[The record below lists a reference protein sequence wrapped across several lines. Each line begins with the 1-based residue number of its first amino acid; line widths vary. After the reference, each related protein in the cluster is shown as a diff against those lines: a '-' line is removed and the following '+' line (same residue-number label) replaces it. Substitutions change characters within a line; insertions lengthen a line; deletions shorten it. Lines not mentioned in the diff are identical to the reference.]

1 MKVLIV
7 SDTHGQDENLEE
19 TVLREAPFDYLI
31 HCGDVEGR
39 EIFIEA
45 LAECPCT
52 IVAGNNDFF
61 TDLPYE
67 EEVTLEGH
75 KILVTHGHHYF
86 VSRDYDKLVENVNY
100 FRDKMTAAGFDIKPT
115 QSAICAVMLYDAK
128 LSQIYAA
135 RMQEEGIYVT
145 GFYYPV
151 VPKDQARIRVQISAG
166 HEKSHL
172 DKCIAAFIKVG
183 KELNV
188 LKAE

>member
-61 TDLPYE
+61 TDLPYD
-67 EEVTLEGH
+67 EEVTLENAQAKGCKIAMYGH
-75 KILVTHGHHYF
+75 THMPVIENEDGILVINPGSLTYPRQRGRRPSY
-86 VSRDYDKLVENVNY
+86 
-100 FRDKMTAAGFDIKPT
+100 
-115 QSAICAVMLYDAK
+115 AVM
-128 LSQIYAA
+128 QI
-135 RMQEEGIYVT
+135 EEG
-145 GFYYPV
+145 
-151 VPKDQARIRVQISAG
+151 KDPQVEIRY
-166 HEKSHL
+166 L
-172 DKCIAAFIKVG
+172 
-183 KELNV
+183 
-188 LKAE
+188 

>member
-67 EEVTLEGH
+67 EEVTLTGVQTCALPIS
-75 KILVTHGHHYF
+75 ILCPRIMINLLRMRRL
-86 VSRDYDKLVENVNY
+86 RDVRLQCMVIL
-100 FRDKMTAAGFDIKPT
+100 T
-115 QSAICAVMLYDAK
+115 CL
-128 LSQIYAA
+128 
-135 RMQEEGIYVT
+135 
-145 GFYYPV
+145 
-151 VPKDQARIRVQISAG
+151 
-166 HEKSHL
+166 
-172 DKCIAAFIKVG
+172 
-183 KELNV
+183 
-188 LKAE
+188 

>member
-75 KILVTHGHHYF
+75 KILVHMDIIILCPGIMINLLRMRRL
-86 VSRDYDKLVENVNY
+86 RDVRLQCMVIL
-100 FRDKMTAAGFDIKPT
+100 T
-115 QSAICAVMLYDAK
+115 CL
-128 LSQIYAA
+128 
-135 RMQEEGIYVT
+135 
-145 GFYYPV
+145 
-151 VPKDQARIRVQISAG
+151 
-166 HEKSHL
+166 
-172 DKCIAAFIKVG
+172 
-183 KELNV
+183 
-188 LKAE
+188 

>member
-61 TDLPYE
+61 TDLPYD
-67 EEVTLEGH
+67 EEVTIRYWLH
-75 KILVTHGHHYF
+75 MDITILCPGIMINLLRMRRL
-86 VSRDYDKLVENVNY
+86 RDVRLQCMVIL
-100 FRDKMTAAGFDIKPT
+100 T
-115 QSAICAVMLYDAK
+115 CL
-128 LSQIYAA
+128 
-135 RMQEEGIYVT
+135 
-145 GFYYPV
+145 
-151 VPKDQARIRVQISAG
+151 
-166 HEKSHL
+166 
-172 DKCIAAFIKVG
+172 
-183 KELNV
+183 
-188 LKAE
+188 

>member
-61 TDLPYE
+61 TDLPYD

-75 KILVTHGHHYF
+75 KILVTHAQAKGCKIAMYGHTHMPLIENE
-86 VSRDYDKLVENVNY
+86 DGILVINPGSLTY
-100 FRDKMTAAGFDIKPT
+100 PRQRGRRP
-115 QSAICAVMLYDAK
+115 SYAVM
-128 LSQIYAA
+128 QI
-135 RMQEEGIYVT
+135 EEG
-145 GFYYPV
+145 
-151 VPKDQARIRVQISAG
+151 KDPQVEIRY
-166 HEKSHL
+166 L
-172 DKCIAAFIKVG
+172 
-183 KELNV
+183 
-188 LKAE
+188 

>member
-61 TDLPYE
+61 TDLPYD

-86 VSRDYDKLVENVNY
+86 VSRDHAISG
-100 FRDKMTAAGFDIKPT
+100 FQTAEQRLILR
-115 QSAICAVMLYDAK
+115 QY
-128 LSQIYAA
+128 
-135 RMQEEGIYVT
+135 
-145 GFYYPV
+145 
-151 VPKDQARIRVQISAG
+151 
-166 HEKSHL
+166 SHAC
-172 DKCIAAFIKVG
+172 DR
-183 KELNV
+183 E
-188 LKAE
+188 

>member
-61 TDLPYE
+61 TDLPYD
-67 EEVTLEGH
+67 EEVTLEDIRYWLH
-75 KILVTHGHHYF
+75 MDITILCPGIMINLLRMRRL
-86 VSRDYDKLVENVNY
+86 RDVRLQCMVIL
-100 FRDKMTAAGFDIKPT
+100 T
-115 QSAICAVMLYDAK
+115 CL
-128 LSQIYAA
+128 
-135 RMQEEGIYVT
+135 
-145 GFYYPV
+145 
-151 VPKDQARIRVQISAG
+151 
-166 HEKSHL
+166 
-172 DKCIAAFIKVG
+172 
-183 KELNV
+183 
-188 LKAE
+188 